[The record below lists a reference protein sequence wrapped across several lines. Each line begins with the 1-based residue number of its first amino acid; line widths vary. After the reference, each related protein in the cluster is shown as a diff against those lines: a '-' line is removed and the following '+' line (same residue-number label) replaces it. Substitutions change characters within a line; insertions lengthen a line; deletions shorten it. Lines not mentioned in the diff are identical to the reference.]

1 MKDRITVFS
10 IDIITKILCFIYY
23 FRMYNEK
30 RGLFV
35 RIKKQPFQNIQQGDV
50 RIFTSERYM
59 RKIGFDRKTMSFF

>member
-10 IDIITKILCFIYY
+10 IDIITKTLCFIYY
-23 FRMYNEK
+23 LRTHNEK

-59 RKIGFDRKTMSFF
+59 RKIGFDRKTTLFF